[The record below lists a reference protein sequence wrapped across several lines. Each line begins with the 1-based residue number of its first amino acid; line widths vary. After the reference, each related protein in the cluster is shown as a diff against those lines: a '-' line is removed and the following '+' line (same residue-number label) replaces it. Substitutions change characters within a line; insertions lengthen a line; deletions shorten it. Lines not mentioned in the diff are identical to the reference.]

1 MAVSLCPEFTLV
13 DDISAFL
20 STAVEFDERGD
31 PTLGVVTLPDARL
44 PVVIVPVSANQGR
57 LLVAASTADLEAAA
71 FLVPSAHRA
80 TRLRSRSP

>member
-1 MAVSLCPEFTLV
+1 MAVSLGPEFTLV

-20 STAVEFDERGD
+20 STAVEYDERGD

-57 LLVAASTADLEAAA
+57 LLVAASTAALEAAA
-71 FLVPSAHRA
+71 SLPHRA